1 MDPGADET
9 DSVILRAKLLYFN
22 AIVNLQ
28 CQERCLFA
36 PSLTGFSF
44 NPHCK
49 INYDNR
55 LDRSYPRILSQFV
68 FQGLG
73 FQASHLD
80 ILALPVCSSCY
91 NFSLQ
96 VVHNGEE
103 KVRGRPKKRKFHEV
117 RKGHEGHEEMDHED
131 HEDHEGHEDQ
141 KEKKEHRE
149 EQVESEQ
156 YLVDS

>member
-96 VVHNGEE
+96 VVHNGPHESQHLE
-103 KVRGRPKKRKFHEV
+103 NQVFYRGSFEV
-117 RKGHEGHEEMDHED
+117 VSRWFRTSKQPRNM
-131 HEDHEGHEDQ
+131 
-141 KEKKEHRE
+141 
-149 EQVESEQ
+149 VNFN
-156 YLVDS
+156 